1 MVLGD
6 NMAASIPVGDIVRL
20 SQLGWQ
26 IYEMAWGDSGALSKR
41 GSALQYAAFRSELEA
56 LDDSLQLLKTKP
68 EIEDQVSPRSEFQ
81 AIGSPWQISRR
92 RT

>member
-26 IYEMAWGDSGALSKR
+26 IYEMEMAWGDSGGAEQERFSTPIR
-41 GSALQYAAFRSELEA
+41 RFQERVRSVRRLA
-56 LDDSLQLLKTKP
+56 TAP
-68 EIEDQVSPRSEFQ
+68 EDQT
-81 AIGSPWQISRR
+81 GD
-92 RT
+92 